1 MMKEKCFLHN
11 TPFME
16 QADLFKYG
24 YHKFQYE
31 KEMLNK

>member
-16 QADLFKYG
+16 QADLSKYG

-31 KEMLNK
+31 TEMLNK